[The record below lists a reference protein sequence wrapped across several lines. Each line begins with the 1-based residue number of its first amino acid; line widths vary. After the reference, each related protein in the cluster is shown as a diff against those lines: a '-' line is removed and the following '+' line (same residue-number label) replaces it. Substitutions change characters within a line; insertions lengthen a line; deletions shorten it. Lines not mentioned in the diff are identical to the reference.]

1 MRTKYT
7 QSGCYNFEMNPQLN
21 TSRKNIKDLSTYI
34 DLNLIPYD
42 ACMKLHQMWHNYRK
56 DLEDKL
62 YRITKDSDII
72 STRSGDFENE
82 VEILRTSSI

>member
-1 MRTKYT
+1 
-7 QSGCYNFEMNPQLN
+7 
-21 TSRKNIKDLSTYI
+21 
-34 DLNLIPYD
+34 
-42 ACMKLHQMWHNYRK
+42 MWHNYRK

-82 VEILRTSSI
+82 FYLGYCEDVGTYNTMKIYGRGTLSRVQEIWN